1 MATRA
6 TDGEGSPVPLAN
18 PALFSFPIGFLCC
31 WLGTVLSREG
41 RAARTYQELHVR
53 AETGLGAH

>member
-1 MATRA
+1 VPPHA
-6 TDGEGSPVPLAN
+6 VPLRRTALSN

-41 RAARTYQELHVR
+41 RAERSYHELHVR
-53 AETGLGAH
+53 AETGIGAY